1 MLELQIQQHFIDS
14 ADLKY
19 QLAPQLSRPI
29 ATAVQALLT
38 CMTSGGKVLA
48 CASGACGALAQQF
61 CAEFMG
67 RFERERPALAAWAL
81 SADSAVQAALIDEF
95 ASTDLYARQ
104 VQALGQAGDV
114 LLVLCAHGHA
124 PRLMAALAAA
134 HEREMTVLALLGG
147 LQPGPLA
154 QQLRET
160 DVLVHVPYER
170 SARVRE
176 VHQLILHCLCDA
188 VDSQLLGEQE
198 FAL

>member
-14 ADLKY
+14 ADLK
-19 QLAPQLSRPI
+19 LPI
-29 ATAVQALLT
+29 GATTESAHCHCHCKPLLT

-104 VQALGQAGDV
+104 V
-114 LLVLCAHGHA
+114 
-124 PRLMAALAAA
+124 RS
-134 HEREMTVLALLGG
+134 
-147 LQPGPLA
+147 PGPS
-154 QQLRET
+154 R
-160 DVLVHVPYER
+160 
-170 SARVRE
+170 
-176 VHQLILHCLCDA
+176 
-188 VDSQLLGEQE
+188 
-198 FAL
+198 